1 MNQPARSGSGS
12 GSQQRRRPPAKRSG
26 GQRQPDLW
34 RTPPSLPEVNPIAMP
49 HEVGSVLRSLGD
61 PPMHNGAAAGHYFNA
76 VVQRSAAVA
85 IALAVSVDLLAP
97 DND

>member
-1 MNQPARSGSGS
+1 MNQPARSNASP
-12 GSQQRRRPPAKRSG
+12 RRRPPAKRSG

-34 RTPPSLPEVNPIAMP
+34 RTPPPLPAVEPIEMP

-76 VVQRSAAVA
+76 VIQRAAAIA
-85 IALAVSVDLLAP
+85 IALAVSVDLLA
-97 DND
+97 DAERD

>member
-1 MNQPARSGSGS
+1 MNQPTRSGA
-12 GSQQRRRPPAKRSG
+12 QQRRRPPAKRAG

-34 RTPPSLPEVNPIAMP
+34 RTPPPLPAVELIAMP

>member
-1 MNQPARSGSGS
+1 MNQPTRSGAP
-12 GSQQRRRPPAKRSG
+12 QRRRPPAKRSG

-34 RTPPSLPEVNPIAMP
+34 RTPPPLPDVELIAMP

-97 DND
+97 DHD